1 VVLLLFYIP
10 YLFNMMRQLYNGR
23 SVLEQMAQSNH
34 AEPNA
39 ISEVLGN
46 IRTIFGNNCF
56 SGRLNA
62 T

>member
-1 VVLLLFYIP
+1 LLFYIP

-23 SVLEQMAQSNH
+23 SVFEQIAQSNH

-46 IRTIFGNNCF
+46 IRTNLETTAFQ
-56 SGRLNA
+56 A
-62 T
+62 Y